1 MLFHIV
7 LINYYSD
14 LEVGEERIVPEDIG
28 FKEPE
33 FVCEPG
39 SVIRGKT
46 CGKMI
51 SLALYSQNLIFLN
64 SFLDLT

>member
-1 MLFHIV
+1 MWLSPC
-7 LINYYSD
+7 YSHSIYKYHLD

-39 SVIRGKT
+39 AVIRGKT
-46 CGKMI
+46 CGKMMI
-51 SLALYSQNLIFLN
+51 FGLYFQNFPE
-64 SFLDLT
+64 LDL

>member
-51 SLALYSQNLIFLN
+51 IYGLYSPHI
-64 SFLDLT
+64 T